1 MRTTSPRSRLMLWCG
16 IALAVAG
23 YFGPWV
29 PHKAAGLVQLGY
41 DLAEYVKFLPEVR
54 AGTLPLWRE
63 WFILPAASLSLAI
76 SLAVWGRRLGLRWY
90 LAVPFLIADA
100 LVALTMLPP
109 AWTPA
114 LLLTPE
120 FRVQTGMM
128 IWCLGALVLSPLWR
142 FLPDPMTGL
151 VAAVLQMPAAVGAAV
166 AFLRVKPAVDVVY
179 GTPPPIGWG
188 FVAYLVGV
196 ALIVVGGSMSVWG
209 EGRTARVG
217 SMR

>member
-1 MRTTSPRSRLMLWCG
+1 
-16 IALAVAG
+16 
-23 YFGPWV
+23 
-29 PHKAAGLVQLGY
+29 
-41 DLAEYVKFLPEVR
+41 
-54 AGTLPLWRE
+54 
-63 WFILPAASLSLAI
+63 
-76 SLAVWGRRLGLRWY
+76 
-90 LAVPFLIADA
+90 
-100 LVALTMLPP
+100 
-109 AWTPA
+109 
-114 LLLTPE
+114 
-120 FRVQTGMM
+120 
-128 IWCLGALVLSPLWR
+128 
-142 FLPDPMTGL
+142 MTGL